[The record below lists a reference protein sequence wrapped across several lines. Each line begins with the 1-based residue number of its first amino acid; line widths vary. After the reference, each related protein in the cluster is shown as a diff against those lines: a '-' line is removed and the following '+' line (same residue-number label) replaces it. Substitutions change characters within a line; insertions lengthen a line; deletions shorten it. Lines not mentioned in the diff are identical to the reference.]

1 MEKEKIQGEEVDT
14 RTIAETFR
22 YLSGEFRSLY
32 EYLDKEVPTIPED
45 LCITEKY
52 QETQESSWIVS
63 QYFRNRSEGVQV
75 DLPLSERKGTP
86 GYEAIRMI
94 EKIPSGV
101 RRELEEDLHPSPVFE
116 GMILIYGTYTT
127 TLVEIAKVVT
137 GNLSGLGGS
146 LFPEAP
152 SLEETEDYILQ
163 AVSTTLDVMVR
174 TLEVGR
180 KTIPARD
187 SLSPKLRKKY
197 SNIERTI
204 DIILSSLYRHLRSYN
219 KEVSLEEAKQRVRNI
234 RMLQDTL
241 RDLETEIGTDF
252 KVERDPV
259 TGKWRYLEFKSDS
272 SSNLRPLE
280 ELRKLSS
287 LPSLGQVN
295 MSKDL
300 VSSQFET
307 QGDILEI
314 GTEADKKKIRELQNK
329 GKLLF
334 GTLEGLSG
342 GTAYFK
348 SVSIALAKI
357 LNEQSLYFHPDRS
370 KDKKGGLLQ
379 SGVPKERIKEIF
391 GDSAKLEAGN
401 KVPVIRGEERSFPY
415 IFLSYERLAKE
426 LSKTG
431 KISGGKDIEF
441 VRLYINGGY
450 REFTTDPKTG
460 LRTPVKSSYVPGLT
474 SKKYPVSDGQGHFL
488 FIPFLVN
495 EGEIVDTTK
504 TDPEVGCLLRLSPQ
518 FSKNLQG
525 YTALR
530 GDTIQLIGGGRQK
543 DITMDIISFLVFSR
557 NTSPVI
563 RKRKSEIL
571 SKYENRGNYYDP
583 KTGKRRVSK
592 LEAHFKEAI
601 QKAISAKILQGY
613 REERNSGGEVVSV
626 FEYNP
631 DYLKG
636 ENMSSPETQTGEE

>member
-1 MEKEKIQGEEVDT
+1 
-14 RTIAETFR
+14 
-22 YLSGEFRSLY
+22 
-32 EYLDKEVPTIPED
+32 
-45 LCITEKY
+45 
-52 QETQESSWIVS
+52 
-63 QYFRNRSEGVQV
+63 
-75 DLPLSERKGTP
+75 
-86 GYEAIRMI
+86 
-94 EKIPSGV
+94 
-101 RRELEEDLHPSPVFE
+101 
-116 GMILIYGTYTT
+116 
-127 TLVEIAKVVT
+127 
-137 GNLSGLGGS
+137 
-146 LFPEAP
+146 
-152 SLEETEDYILQ
+152 
-163 AVSTTLDVMVR
+163 MVR

-391 GDSAKLEAGN
+391 GDSAKLEAGS
-401 KVPVIRGEERSFPY
+401 KTPVIRGEERSFPY

-450 REFTTDPKTG
+450 KEFTTDPKTG
-460 LRTPVKSSYVPGLT
+460 LRTPVKSSYVSGLT

-530 GDTIQLIGGGRQK
+530 GDTIQLIGGAGRQRE
-543 DITMDIISFLVFSR
+543 ITMDIISFLAFSR
-557 NTSPVI
+557 GTIPVLK
-563 RKRKSEIL
+563 KRKIDIL
-571 SKYENRGNYYDP
+571 SKYVDKPTYKGRP
-583 KTGKRRVSK
+583 GKLVS
-592 LEAHFKEAI
+592 HFGEAI
-601 QKAISAKILQGY
+601 RKSLDAKILQEY
-613 REERNSGGEVVSV
+613 REERNSGGEIISV
-626 FEYNP
+626 FVYNP

-636 ENMSSPETQTGEE
+636 EDMTSQETQSGETE